1 MFIDEAII
9 EVEAG
14 AGGNG
19 CVSFRREKYVPRG
32 GPDGGDGGRGG
43 DVVLV
48 ADESLNTL
56 LDYHYRTRYKAENGG
71 HGAGSHRKGRNGE
84 TLVLRVPVGTL
95 VYDADTGE
103 LLVDLS
109 RHGQRF
115 IVARGGKGGRGNAA
129 FATPTRQAPRF
140 AEKGLPGEK
149 RRLRL
154 ELKLLAD
161 VGLVGMPNAGKSTLL
176 SRVSA
181 ARPKIAAYPFTT
193 LTPHLGVVRY
203 EDKTFVMAD
212 IPGLIEGAHA
222 GVGLGHQFL
231 RHIERARLLLY
242 LLDVSPYAEPDPL
255 TAFEILQRE
264 LQLYSP
270 ALLQKPA
277 LIALNKIDTL
287 SDRSMLEPIREALR
301 ARLQHAPTPAEG
313 EDANERVFL
322 ISAYTGEGVDALVAA
337 LARQVAALPAPQ
349 PLTVPTETEVKRLPT
364 PIRVYREG
372 DHFVVEGDLPREI
385 VATTDLTNEE
395 ALHRMQK
402 RLRGL
407 GIFKRLKEL
416 GAQEGDIVRIGE
428 VELEYMPD

>member
-14 AGGNG
+14 AGGDG
-19 CVSFRREKYVPRG
+19 CVSFRREKYVPHG

-43 DVVLV
+43 DVVLL

-56 LDYHYRTRYKAENGG
+56 LDYHYRTRYKAERGG
-71 HGAGSHRKGRNGE
+71 HGSGQNRKGRNGKP
-84 TLVLRVPVGTL
+84 LVLRVPVGTL

-103 LLVDLS
+103 LLADLS
-109 RHGQRF
+109 QHGQQVV
-115 IVARGGKGGRGNAA
+115 IARGGKGGRGNAA
-129 FATPTRQAPRF
+129 FTTSTRQAPRF

-161 VGLVGMPNAGKSTLL
+161 VGIVGMPNAGKSTLL

-181 ARPKIAAYPFTT
+181 ARPKIADYPFTT
-193 LTPHLGVVRY
+193 LVPHLGVVRY

-222 GVGLGHQFL
+222 GDGLGHQFL

-242 LLDVSPYAEPDPL
+242 LLDASPYAEPEPL
-255 TAFEILQRE
+255 TAFETLQRE

-277 LIALNKIDTL
+277 LIALNKIDTVP
-287 SDRSMLEPIREALR
+287 DRSVLNPLQEALR
-301 ARLQHAPTPAEG
+301 ERLRQTRGTE
-313 EDANERVFL
+313 EQVFL
-322 ISAYTGEGVDALVAA
+322 ISAYTGEGVDALMAA
-337 LARQVAALPAPQ
+337 LAQRVAALPPPESLTTPTGPQAPR
-349 PLTVPTETEVKRLPT
+349 TRT

-385 VATTDLTNEE
+385 VQVTDLNNEE

-407 GIFKRLKEL
+407 GIFQRLKAL
-416 GAQEGDIVRIGE
+416 GAQEGDLVRIGD
-428 VELEYMPD
+428 VELEYLPDE

>member
-1 MFIDEAII
+1 MFIDEAVI

-32 GPDGGDGGRGG
+32 GPNGGDGGRGG
-43 DVVLV
+43 DVVLI

-56 LDYHYRTRYKAENGG
+56 LDYHYRTRYKAEDGG
-71 HGAGSHRKGRNGE
+71 HGSGNHRRGRNGKP
-84 TLVLRVPVGTL
+84 LLLRVPVGTL

-103 LLVDLS
+103 LLADLS
-109 RHGQRF
+109 KPGQRF
-115 IVARGGKGGRGNAA
+115 IVARGGKGGYGNAR
-129 FATPTRQAPRF
+129 FATPTHQAPRF

-149 RRLRL
+149 RRIRL

-161 VGLVGMPNAGKSTLL
+161 VGIVGMPNAGKSTLL

-181 ARPKIAAYPFTT
+181 ARPKIADYPFTT

-203 EDKTFVMAD
+203 EDITFVMAD

-222 GVGLGHQFL
+222 GAGLGHQFL

-242 LLDVSPYAEPDPL
+242 LLDASPYAEAQPL

-277 LIALNKIDTL
+277 LVALNKIDTL
-287 SDRSMLEPIREALR
+287 SPERRTAHLQPLQEMLQAQGLEVYP
-301 ARLQHAPTPAEG
+301 
-313 EDANERVFL
+313 

-337 LARQVAALPAPQ
+337 LARRVAQLPPPE
-349 PLTVPTETEVKRLPT
+349 PLTAPTLAEIPRRRE

-385 VATTDLTNEE
+385 VGITDLSNEE
-395 ALHRMQK
+395 ALWRMQK

-416 GAQEGDIVRIGE
+416 GAQEGDIVRIGD
-428 VELEYMPD
+428 VELEYTPD

>member
-1 MFIDEAII
+1 MPSDEAMFIDEAVI

-43 DVVLV
+43 DVVLI

-56 LDYHYRTRYKAENGG
+56 LDYHYRTRYKAENGQ
-71 HGAGSHRKGRNGE
+71 HGEGGNRKGRNGKS
-84 TLVLRVPVGTL
+84 LLLRVPVGTL
-95 VYDADTGE
+95 VYDADTNT
-103 LLVDLS
+103 LLADLS
-109 RHGQRF
+109 RAGQRF
-115 IVARGGKGGRGNAA
+115 VVARGGKGGRGNAA
-129 FATPTRQAPRF
+129 FATSTHQAPRF

-161 VGLVGMPNAGKSTLL
+161 VGIVGMPNAGKSTLL

-181 ARPKIAAYPFTT
+181 ARPKIADYPFTT

-203 EDKTFVMAD
+203 NDITFVMAD

-231 RHIERARLLLY
+231 RHVERARVLLY
-242 LLDVSPYAEPDPL
+242 LLDASPYAEPEPL
-255 TAFEILQRE
+255 TALDILQRE

-277 LIALNKIDTL
+277 LVALNKIDTVP
-287 SDRSMLEPIREALR
+287 DRSQLEPLRQALQ
-301 ARLQHAPTPAEG
+301 ARLQGTDG
-313 EDANERVFL
+313 TVYL
-322 ISAYTGEGVDALVAA
+322 ISAYTGEGVEALVAE
-337 LARQVAALPAPQ
+337 LAKRVAALPPPT
-349 PLTVPTETEVKRLPT
+349 PLTEPAETEPRRQPT

-385 VATTDLTNEE
+385 VQVTDLTNEE

-407 GIFKRLKEL
+407 GIFKQLKAL
-416 GAQEGDIVRIGE
+416 GAQEGDIVRIGDI
-428 VELEYMPD
+428 ELEYTPD